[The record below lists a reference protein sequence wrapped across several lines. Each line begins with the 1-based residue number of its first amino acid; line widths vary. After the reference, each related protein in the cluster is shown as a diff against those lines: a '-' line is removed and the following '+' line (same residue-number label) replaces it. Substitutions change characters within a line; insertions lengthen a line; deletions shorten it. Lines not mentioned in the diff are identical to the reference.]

1 MPNWLAAYTLPALF
15 ALVLWWLATGVLMWL
30 AHRSPATVRAAL
42 WVLGPLALL
51 LLFVGADGR
60 NDATLAGA
68 YAAFGWATLAWG
80 WLVLSYY
87 GGVITGLA
95 PVHPVPHATWPRFRA
110 ALRANAHHDLLAV
123 SLLLLVVVAHRG
135 AVNLLGLYT
144 FVALWV
150 MHTSARLLVFAGVPT
165 FNELLLPPRFRRQ
178 MAGLWQRRRFN
189 LLFLPVIVA
198 SIALD
203 VLLVRWAA
211 AAALPDAAS
220 LTMLACMV
228 SLGIIEQALLMSPWE
243 LPLWNWTTA
252 PDPPALPAPPA
263 PPVPAAP
270 HMYGTD

>member
-1 MPNWLAAYTLPALF
+1 MPHWLAAYTLPALF
-15 ALVLWWLATGVLMWL
+15 ALVLWWLSTGVLMWL
-30 AHRSPATVRAAL
+30 AHRPLATVRAAL
-42 WVLGPLALL
+42 WGLGTLALL
-51 LLFVGADGR
+51 LLYVGADGR
-60 NDATLAGA
+60 NDATLAGT

-87 GGVITGLA
+87 GGVITGVA
-95 PVHPVPHATWPRFRA
+95 PTRPAPRAVWPRFCA
-110 ALRANAHHDLLAV
+110 ALCANAHHDLLAAAL
-123 SLLLLVVVAHRG
+123 LLLLVVVHRG
-135 AVNLLGLYT
+135 AVNPLGLYT

-165 FNELLLPPRFRRQ
+165 FNDLLLPPRFRRQ

-189 LLFLPVIVA
+189 ALFLPVIVA

-252 PDPPALPAPPA
+252 SAAPALPAPPA

-270 HMYGTD
+270 RMYGTD